1 LGQKTNPIGFRVA
14 VTRPWDARWYDD
26 KNFAQKLEEDNLIR
40 SYVKNRLKRAGLSKL
55 TIDRTTKRIVV
66 TIHTSH
72 PGVVIG
78 KSGKEIAQIEEELKN
93 VTGGKEVKILIN
105 EVKRPETDAQ
115 LIGDQIAQQ
124 LEGRIGFRRA
134 MKGAISAAMR
144 AGAEG
149 VRIMCGG
156 RLGGAEIARS
166 EQYKEGRI
174 PLHTLR
180 ADIDFARSTAQTIY
194 GAIGVKV
201 WVCHGDI
208 IGQTPLQIAAEVA
221 VNGVEQQDKR
231 PIVSA
236 AGGER
241 RRSRGGGRGRGDR
254 DERGGGERGG
264 GDRGGDRRSAP
275 RGEQSGEPAVLKPRR
290 PRAPRSETSTTSGPI
305 IRKQV

>member
-1 LGQKTNPIGFRVA
+1 LGQKTNPVGFRVG
-14 VTRPWDARWYDD
+14 VIKPWDARWYDD

-40 SYVKNRLKRAGLSKL
+40 AYVKNRLKRAGISKMTL
-55 TIDRTTKRIVV
+55 DRTTKRIVL
-66 TIHTSH
+66 TIHTSR

-78 KSGKEIAQIEEELKN
+78 KSGKEIAQLEEELKN
-93 VTGGKEVKILIN
+93 ITGGKEVKILIN

-124 LEGRIGFRRA
+124 LEGRISFRRA

-149 VRIMCGG
+149 VRIRCSG

-180 ADIDFARSTAQTIY
+180 ADIDFAKSTAQTVY

-208 IGQTPLQIAAEVA
+208 IGQTPLQIAAETA
-221 VNGVEQQDKR
+221 VNGVEQKDKR

-241 RRSRGGGRGRGDR
+241 RRRGGRGGDGERGGERGGERRERGGDRGGRGGGRGRGPR
-254 DERGGGERGG
+254 EAAPERTEG
-264 GDRGGDRRSAP
+264 A
-275 RGEQSGEPAVLKPRR
+275 
-290 PRAPRSETSTTSGPI
+290 STTI
-305 IRKQV
+305 LAAE